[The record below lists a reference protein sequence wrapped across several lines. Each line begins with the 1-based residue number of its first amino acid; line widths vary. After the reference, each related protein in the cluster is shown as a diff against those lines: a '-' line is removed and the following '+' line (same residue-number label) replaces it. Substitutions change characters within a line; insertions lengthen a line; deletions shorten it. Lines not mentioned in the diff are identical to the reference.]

1 MQGILRCALAL
12 SIIAPLAGA
21 ADLAGSQITLKAG
34 DTKVLNAPLALPYE
48 GAAPEGRVLVEE
60 MKTGKVF
67 PATVRNGEFV
77 FIPEGAMPGTEHT
90 YTVKVEEATP
100 SIAPRVV
107 VKQQGEKPIV
117 DVFIDDVHF
126 TSYHYTNEWKKPF
139 LWPVN
144 AEGQVGVTRDWP
156 MGEQEG
162 DKGKDHPHHK
172 SFYAAYGEISLVNA
186 PDGGDPEIWDCWAEG
201 ANSGFQHSGEV
212 TFGSG
217 DAYGWVRATNVWTD
231 KNHNP
236 LLTEE
241 REYRFYATPESGR
254 LVDCFLTFKADR
266 GAVMFHDT
274 KEGGMVAIRMR
285 PELSYDNGVIT
296 NALGDVGEETLWGK
310 PAAWCDYSGEL
321 PGVGW
326 RGLAVFDHPTNLR
339 HPTSWHVRNYGLMG
353 ANPFGYS
360 YFKDKEHNQGL
371 LPMENG
377 DYLINNNETLS
388 FKHRV
393 FVHSGNVEQAA
404 VGDRYADFATP
415 PAVAWVK

>member
-144 AEGQVGVTRDWP
+144 SEGQVGVTRDWP

-186 PDGGDPEIWDCWAEG
+186 PGGGDPEIWDCWR
-201 ANSGFQHSGEV
+201 
-212 TFGSG
+212 
-217 DAYGWVRATNVWTD
+217 RA
-231 KNHNP
+231 P
-236 LLTEE
+236 
-241 REYRFYATPESGR
+241 
-254 LVDCFLTFKADR
+254 
-266 GAVMFHDT
+266 
-274 KEGGMVAIRMR
+274 IRAF
-285 PELSYDNGVIT
+285 ST
-296 NALGDVGEETLWGK
+296 
-310 PAAWCDYSGEL
+310 AA
-321 PGVGW
+321 
-326 RGLAVFDHPTNLR
+326 
-339 HPTSWHVRNYGLMG
+339 
-353 ANPFGYS
+353 
-360 YFKDKEHNQGL
+360 K
-371 LPMENG
+371 
-377 DYLINNNETLS
+377 
-388 FKHRV
+388 
-393 FVHSGNVEQAA
+393 
-404 VGDRYADFATP
+404 
-415 PAVAWVK
+415 